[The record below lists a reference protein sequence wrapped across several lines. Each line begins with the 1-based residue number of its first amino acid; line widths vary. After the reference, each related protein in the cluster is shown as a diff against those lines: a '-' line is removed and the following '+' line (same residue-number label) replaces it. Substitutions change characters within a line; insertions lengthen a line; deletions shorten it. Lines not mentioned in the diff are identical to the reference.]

1 MLVRKTRMLLASSA
15 VAAVHCS
22 SGRGQADDLQ
32 AVQESKVRV
41 AMSGQYAPF
50 SFANEKNE
58 IVGFDASI
66 GEALAQRWVKIKI
79 ITTPFDGIIAGL
91 VAKKYDAV
99 IADDHYSRAAESR

>member
-1 MLVRKTRMLLASSA
+1 MLARKTRMLLASTA
-15 VAAVHCS
+15 VAAAGLFSH
-22 SGRGQADDLQ
+22 GLAHADDLQ
-32 AVQESKVRV
+32 AVQASKVLRV

-66 GEALAQRWVKIKI
+66 GEALAQRLGVNIKI

-91 VAKKYDAV
+91 LAKKYDAV
-99 IADDHYSRAAESR
+99 IASMTITP